1 MVTSRAS
8 RPSIFVSSSRFEPSA
23 LVGALAAANVADD
36 QVRVVYNESGKRLS
50 EAELTAQRPE
60 HCVGI
65 IAGLEPLTAEVF
77 AHYPDLRAVAR
88 LGTGT
93 DTVDLEAAQRQ
104 GIEVLTTPDATTNA
118 VAELAVGL
126 MLASLRGIAAA
137 DHDIRVGTWKPHLG
151 GLLRGRTVGI
161 IGFGRIGRRVAELVV
176 AFGARVVFFDPL
188 HDGNDPRRADS
199 LASLASQCDVLTL
212 HAPLTDQTRH
222 IVDAALLSQ
231 MKPGALLVNAARGEL
246 VDEAALLAALRGRRI
261 FAALDCFANEPYT
274 GPLRECDNAV
284 LTAHMGSLTA
294 ETRTEMEHT
303 AATEL
308 VAALVQL
315 RLL

>member
-1 MVTSRAS
+1 
-8 RPSIFVSSSRFEPSA
+8 
-23 LVGALAAANVADD
+23 
-36 QVRVVYNESGKRLS
+36 
-50 EAELTAQRPE
+50 
-60 HCVGI
+60 
-65 IAGLEPLTAEVF
+65 
-77 AHYPDLRAVAR
+77 
-88 LGTGT
+88 
-93 DTVDLEAAQRQ
+93 
-104 GIEVLTTPDATTNA
+104 LTTPDATTNA

-231 MKPGALLVNAARGEL
+231 MKPGALLVNTARGEL

>member
-8 RPSIFVSSSRFEPSA
+8 RPSIFVSSSRFEPTA
-23 LVGALAAANVADD
+23 LVGALASANLADD

-50 EAELTAQRPE
+50 AAELIAQRPE
-60 HCVGI
+60 RCVGI

-77 AHYPDLRAVAR
+77 AHYPDLRTVAR

-93 DTVDLEAAQRQ
+93 DTVDLSAAQRR
-104 GIEVLTTPDATTNA
+104 GIRVLTTPDATTNA
-118 VAELAVGL
+118 VAELVVGL

-137 DHDIRVGTWKPHLG
+137 DRDIRSGTWKPHLG
-151 GLLRGRTVGI
+151 SLLRGRTVGI
-161 IGFGRIGRRVAELVV
+161 VGFGRIGRRVAELVG

-188 HDGNDPRRADS
+188 HDANDPRRVDS
-199 LASLASQCDVLTL
+199 LVSLASQSDVLTL
-212 HAPLTDQTRH
+212 HAPFTQETRH
-222 IVDAALLSQ
+222 IVDSALLSQ
-231 MKPGALLVNAARGEL
+231 MKPGSLLVNAARGEL
-246 VDEAALLAALRGRRI
+246 VDEAALLAALRAGRI

-274 GPLRECDNAV
+274 GSLRECDNAL

-308 VAALVQL
+308 VAELV
-315 RLL
+315 RLHLL

>member
-1 MVTSRAS
+1 M
-8 RPSIFVSSSRFEPSA
+8 
-23 LVGALAAANVADD
+23 ADD
-36 QVRVVYNESGKRLS
+36 QVRSVYNESGKRLS
-50 EAELTAQRPE
+50 EAELIAQRPE

-93 DTVDLEAAQRQ
+93 DTVDLEAAQRH
-104 GIEVLTTPDATTNA
+104 GIQVFTTPDATTNA

-161 IGFGRIGRRVAELVV
+161 VGFGRIGRRVAELVG
-176 AFGARVVFFDPL
+176 AFGAHVMFFDPL

-199 LASLASQCDVLTL
+199 LASLASQSDVLTL
-212 HAPLTDQTRH
+212 HAPLTEQTHH

-231 MKPGALLVNAARGEL
+231 MKPTALLVNAARGEL

-294 ETRTEMEHT
+294 ETRIEMERA

-308 VAALVQL
+308 VTALVRL

>member
-1 MVTSRAS
+1 M
-8 RPSIFVSSSRFEPSA
+8 
-23 LVGALAAANVADD
+23 ADD
-36 QVRVVYNESGKRLS
+36 QVRIVYNESGKRLS
-50 EAELTAQRPE
+50 EAELIAQRPE

-93 DTVDLEAAQRQ
+93 DTVDLEAAQRH
-104 GIEVLTTPDATTNA
+104 GIQVFTTPDATTNA

-212 HAPLTDQTRH
+212 HAPLTEQTRH
-222 IVDAALLSQ
+222 IVDAAVLSQ

-246 VDEAALLAALRGRRI
+246 VDEAALLAALQGRRI

-294 ETRTEMEHT
+294 ETRIEMERT

-308 VAALVQL
+308 VAELVRL

>member
-23 LVGALAAANVADD
+23 LVGALAAASVADD
-36 QVRVVYNESGKRLS
+36 QIRVVYNESGKRLS
-50 EAELTAQRPE
+50 EAELIAQRPE

-246 VDEAALLAALRGRRI
+246 VDEAALLASLQGRRI

>member
-8 RPSIFVSSSRFEPSA
+8 RPSIFVSSSRFDPSA

-36 QVRVVYNESGKRLS
+36 RVRVVYNESGKRLS
-50 EAELTAQRPE
+50 EAELVAQRPE
-60 HCVGI
+60 HCVGV

-93 DTVDLEAAQRQ
+93 DTVDLNAAQRR
-104 GIEVLTTPDATTNA
+104 GIKVLTTPDATTNA
-118 VAELAVGL
+118 VAELVVGL
-126 MLASLRGIAAA
+126 MLGSLRGIAAA
-137 DHDIRVGTWKPHLG
+137 DRDMRSGTWKPHLG
-151 GLLRGRTVGI
+151 GLLRGRTIGVV
-161 IGFGRIGRRVAELVV
+161 GFGRIGRRVAELVV

-188 HDGNDPRRADS
+188 HDGNDPRRVNS
-199 LASLASQCDVLTL
+199 LASLASQSDVLTL
-212 HAPLTDQTRH
+212 HAPLTDETRH
-222 IVDAALLSQ
+222 IVDTALLSQ

-246 VDEAALLAALRGRRI
+246 VDEAALLAALRAGRI

-274 GPLRECDNAV
+274 GPLRECDNVV

-294 ETRTEMEHT
+294 ETRIEMERTT
-303 AATEL
+303 ANEL
-308 VAALVQL
+308 VAELVRL

>member
-1 MVTSRAS
+1 M
-8 RPSIFVSSSRFEPSA
+8 
-23 LVGALAAANVADD
+23 ADD

-50 EAELTAQRPE
+50 EAELIAQRPE

-77 AHYPDLRAVAR
+77 ARYPDLRAVAR

-93 DTVDLEAAQRQ
+93 DTVDLEAAQRH
-104 GIEVLTTPDATTNA
+104 GIQVFTTPDATTNA

-126 MLASLRGIAAA
+126 MLVSLRGIAAA

-161 IGFGRIGRRVAELVV
+161 IGFGRIGRRVAELVG
-176 AFGARVVFFDPL
+176 AFGAHVMFFDPL

-274 GPLRECDNAV
+274 GPLRERDNAV

>member
-1 MVTSRAS
+1 MVTSRES
-8 RPSIFVSSSRFEPSA
+8 RPSIFVSSSRFEPLA

-36 QVRVVYNESGKRLS
+36 QIRVVYNESGKRLS
-50 EAELTAQRPE
+50 EAELIAQRPE
-60 HCVGI
+60 RCVGI

-77 AHYPDLRAVAR
+77 ARYPDLRAVAR

-93 DTVDLEAAQRQ
+93 DTVDLEAAQRH
-104 GIEVLTTPDATTNA
+104 GIQVFTTPDATTNA

-137 DHDIRVGTWKPHLG
+137 DHDIRSGTWNPYLG

-188 HDGNDPRRADS
+188 HDGNDPRRVDS

>member
-23 LVGALAAANVADD
+23 LVGALAAASVADD
-36 QVRVVYNESGKRLS
+36 QVRIVYNESGKRLS
-50 EAELTAQRPE
+50 KAELIARRPE

-93 DTVDLEAAQRQ
+93 DTVDLEAAQRH
-104 GIEVLTTPDATTNA
+104 GIQVFTTPDATTNA

-126 MLASLRGIAAA
+126 MLVSLRGIAAT

-199 LASLASQCDVLTL
+199 LASLASQSDVLTL
-212 HAPLTDQTRH
+212 HAPFTQETRH
-222 IVDAALLSQ
+222 IVDSALLSQ
-231 MKPGALLVNAARGEL
+231 MKPGSLLVNAARGEL
-246 VDEAALLAALRGRRI
+246 VDEAALLAALRAGRI

-274 GPLRECDNAV
+274 GSLSECDNAL

-308 VAALVQL
+308 VAELV
-315 RLL
+315 RLHLL

>member
-1 MVTSRAS
+1 VVTSRAS

-50 EAELTAQRPE
+50 EAELIAQRPE

-93 DTVDLEAAQRQ
+93 DTVDLEAAQRH
-104 GIEVLTTPDATTNA
+104 GIQVFTTPDATTNA

-137 DHDIRVGTWKPHLG
+137 DHDIRSGTWKPHLG

-161 IGFGRIGRRVAELVV
+161 IGFGRIGRRVAELVG

-188 HDGNDPRRADS
+188 HDGNDPRRVDS
-199 LASLASQCDVLTL
+199 LASLASQCEVLTL
-212 HAPLTDQTRH
+212 HAPLTEETRN

-246 VDEAALLAALRGRRI
+246 VDEAALLAALQGRRI

-308 VAALVQL
+308 VAELVRQ